1 MKLKNKFQTI
11 ESSNSE
17 IRDDNVVIKS
27 QFNSFFKLFFIL
39 ISAYFE
45 VFVATTLYLVRVRF
59 CCSNN
64 IVLSNNCVHCLSSN
78 LRLNFFSTELLSK
91 LALLFDLD

>member
-45 VFVATTLYLVRVRF
+45 VFLAATLYLVRVRF

-64 IVLSNNCVHCLSSN
+64 IVLSNNCVHCL
-78 LRLNFFSTELLSK
+78 LYQVT
-91 LALLFDLD
+91 